1 MYCINCGKQGMAS
14 DVYCWECGKP
24 MNGEMLTAVPAS
36 GPTAVAS
43 GTAAPFQSAP
53 ATRTNGFAI
62 AALVLG
68 ILGIWLLAII
78 FGAVG
83 LSQTKRDASY
93 TGRGLAIA
101 GLVLGIVVGVLWV
114 AFFAWIFY
122 AAFSHNS
129 VPFFS
134 GSQV

>member
-1 MYCINCGKQGMAS
+1 MYCINCGKQSTAG
-14 DVYCWECGKP
+14 DVYCRECGKP
-24 MNGEMLTAVPAS
+24 LNGEMLTAVPVS
-36 GPTAVAS
+36 GPTANAP
-43 GTAAPFQSAP
+43 GAAAPLQSAP
-53 ATRTNGFAI
+53 ATKTNGFSI

-68 ILGIWLLAII
+68 MLGIWLLAII

-83 LSQTKRDASY
+83 LSQTKKELNY

-114 AFFAWIFY
+114 AFFAWVFF
-122 AAFSHNS
+122 AVFSHNS